1 MALFGITEN
10 SKKRE
15 LQLVNVLVFN
25 DEVCSARLPR
35 KVEAT
40 SGHVTDNITLQVTA
54 ITCYLFVL

>member
-1 MALFGITEN
+1 MAIFGVTEN

-25 DEVCSARLPR
+25 DEVCSARLHR
-35 KVEAT
+35 KVEAI